1 MVPTPKPERGGARLT
16 ATVAPRSKLPEVGTT
31 IFTVMSALAQAHGAI
46 NLSQGFPDFDPDPA
60 LLERVAHWLGA
71 GKNQYPPMAGVPAL
85 REAIAAK
92 LARCYGLAVDP
103 ETEITVT
110 AGATQALFSAIH
122 ALVHPGDEVILFEP
136 AYDSYAPA
144 VRLAGGMVRYVPLL
158 PPTYTPDWGTFDRC
172 FSARTGLVVVN
183 TPHNP
188 TGAIWRE
195 ADWAALAERLDG
207 SDAMVLA
214 DEVYEHIVFDGERHE
229 SVLRQPGLAG
239 RALAVFS
246 FGKTFHVTGW
256 KIGYVVGAAPLM
268 AEFRRVHQFDV
279 FTVSHAEQWA
289 LADYL
294 AEPAHYEGLA
304 AFYQQKRDRLRGW
317 LTQAGFSL
325 LPAQGTYFQLAHHP
339 DFRHEPDTAFVRW
352 LTETVGVAAI
362 PVSAFYHDHRDDGVI
377 RFCFAKRDET
387 LDAAGQ
393 RLVAGCGRKG
403 KEA

>member
-1 MVPTPKPERGGARLT
+1 MPIPKPEQSGARLT
-16 ATVAPRSKLPEVGTT
+16 ASVTPRSKLPEVGTT

-60 LLERVAHWLGA
+60 LLERVAYWMGA

-92 LARCYGLAVDP
+92 LARCYGLSVDP
-103 ETEITVT
+103 ESEITVT

-144 VRLAGGMVRYVPLL
+144 VRLAGGVVRYVSLL

-172 FSARTGLVVVN
+172 FSARTRLVVVN

-214 DEVYEHIVFDGERHE
+214 DEVYEHIVFDGARHE

-317 LTQAGFSL
+317 LTQAGFTL

>member
-60 LLERVAHWLGA
+60 LLERVAYWMGA

-92 LARCYGLAVDP
+92 LARCYGLSVDP
-103 ETEITVT
+103 ESEITVT

-144 VRLAGGMVRYVPLL
+144 VRLAGGVVRYVPLL

-172 FSARTGLVVVN
+172 FSMRTRLVVVN

-214 DEVYEHIVFDGERHE
+214 DEVYEHIVFDGARHE

-304 AFYQQKRDRLRGW
+304 AFYQQKRDRLREW
-317 LTQAGFSL
+317 LTKAGFSL
-325 LPAQGTYFQLAHHP
+325 LPAQGTYFQLAAHP
-339 DFRHEPDTAFVRW
+339 EYRALRDTEFVRW

>member
-1 MVPTPKPERGGARLT
+1 MVPIPKPEQSGARLT
-16 ATVAPRSKLPEVGTT
+16 ASVTPRSKLPEVGTT

-60 LLERVAHWLGA
+60 LLERVAYWMGA

-92 LARCYGLAVDP
+92 LARCYGLSVDP
-103 ETEITVT
+103 ESEITVT

-144 VRLAGGMVRYVPLL
+144 VRLAGGVVRYVSLL

-172 FSARTGLVVVN
+172 FSARTRLVVVN

-214 DEVYEHIVFDGERHE
+214 DEVYEHIVFDGARHE

-317 LTQAGFSL
+317 LTQAGFTL